1 MDEEYVMEAMS
12 KMMME
17 FSRKGKRQD
26 AAQQAVESV
35 VERVGYFN
43 GAEAQKFLYAYNIE
57 MDSRGVNEAMKLEY
71 FCWVVAEPIHKEVKE
86 LREAHDSWVT
96 FEEALLE
103 AYSYARP
110 KGRGWREFDQWVTSA
125 KTHQRGTQGF
135 LDFVVF
141 LLNSRSGS
149 KDWWGWGRYSCS

>member
-1 MDEEYVMEAMS
+1 MDGEYLKEAMS
-12 KMMME
+12 NMMME
-17 FSRKGKRQD
+17 FLREGNRRS
-26 AAQQAVESV
+26 AAQQAVDRV

-96 FEEALLE
+96 FEKGLLE
-103 AYSYARP
+103 AYGYERP
-110 KGRGWREFDQWVTSA
+110 KGRGRQMET
-125 KTHQRGTQGF
+125 KPR
-135 LDFVVF
+135 
-141 LLNSRSGS
+141 
-149 KDWWGWGRYSCS
+149 